1 MASIIS
7 CVAFVA
13 LTFNSF
19 AHSVALDSTSPETLV
34 DIAYGADPKQKMDV
48 YLPANRSTEKTP
60 VLFLIHGGGWNSGD
74 KSQLTPYI
82 TALQK
87 RLPEYAFV
95 NINYRLFNFNT
106 GNNRFPAQEDDVKN
120 AVRFFREKASGYK
133 VSPNIILLGASAGG
147 HLALLQ
153 GYKNEKPENVKA
165 IISFFGPSDL
175 TELYNHPANPGLP
188 MLLHALTS
196 TNPADNKSFY
206 EQISPINFI
215 TSKSPPT
222 IILQG
227 GRDVLVPATQA
238 ILLKDRLQSLGVKHE
253 YVYYPDEGHG
263 WRGNNLSDSLD
274 KIASFLN
281 ALP

>member
-133 VSPNIILLGASAGG
+133 VSPNIILLGASAGQIQKQYPRVVVHHTRKHREG
-147 HLALLQ
+147 NRICVMLPP
-153 GYKNEKPENVKA
+153 G
-165 IISFFGPSDL
+165 SFRVQQTFF
-175 TELYNHPANPGLP
+175 PA
-188 MLLHALTS
+188 ARV
-196 TNPADNKSFY
+196 
-206 EQISPINFI
+206 
-215 TSKSPPT
+215 
-222 IILQG
+222 
-227 GRDVLVPATQA
+227 GR
-238 ILLKDRLQSLGVKHE
+238 S
-253 YVYYPDEGHG
+253 
-263 WRGNNLSDSLD
+263 
-274 KIASFLN
+274 
-281 ALP
+281 